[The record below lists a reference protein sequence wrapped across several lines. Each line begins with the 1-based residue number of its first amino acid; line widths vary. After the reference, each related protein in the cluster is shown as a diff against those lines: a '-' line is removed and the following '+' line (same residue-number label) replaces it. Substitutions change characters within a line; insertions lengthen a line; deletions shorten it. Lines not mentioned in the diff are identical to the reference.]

1 MIEGHFARAALR
13 LIPPVELMPTD
24 DSAEA
29 DEANE
34 AVKLVGCAVAINGE
48 VKRWHNNSD
57 GLCGNEHTE
66 AKGGES
72 LKKVTCWIDE
82 TRLR

>member
-13 LIPPVELMPTD
+13 LIPPVEPMLTD

-34 AVKLVGCAVAINGE
+34 AVKLVSYAMSINGE
-48 VKRWHNNSD
+48 ANNNSD
-57 GLCGNEHTE
+57 MLCGNEHTE

-72 LKKVTCWIDE
+72 LKKSSAG
-82 TRLR
+82 

>member
-1 MIEGHFARAALR
+1 MIEGHFTRAALR

-29 DEANE
+29 DEPNE
-34 AVKLVGCAVAINGE
+34 AMKLVSCAMSINGE
-48 VKRWHNNSD
+48 AKRWHNDSD
-57 GLCGNEHTE
+57 MLCDNEHTK

-72 LKKVTCWIDE
+72 LKSHLLD
-82 TRLR
+82 R